1 LFRGALLSI
10 RYIPLLLFDPATSSL
25 ASLFPIM
32 QASATPLHT
41 LQSHNEEVSRL
52 LFSPNGKTLA
62 AHDDLTL
69 TLWDITTG
77 LILHKL
83 EEAEDMYFQM
93 AFSADSKYIAAASGE
108 GNARVWDVRT
118 GELRHVCSVEDER
131 MLSLAFS
138 PDSKLLA
145 TGSEI
150 LRVWDAE
157 TGELL
162 HTLLDPGTHSLSITA
177 MMERH
182 EHIAEIS
189 TVTFSHD
196 GKLLVSGCPDTST
209 VSIWST
215 ESWTLQHTIRGYT
228 ALFSPDWKY
237 AVVPSDEYTTMQIY
251 NMNTWQLQS
260 TLETQDKDQHI
271 FPSTFSPDSKVL
283 ATYSGRE
290 ITLWDINSG
299 KSIETFTDLTRKVS
313 TPVFSPDGKML
324 IAGARKCG
332 LRVWNVES
340 GDCLLVLEPEAGA
353 RDLWSSDWIRGGP
366 PAFEVMFCDGGA
378 KVAIAFPDGSVRIWD
393 VKWEFT

>member
-1 LFRGALLSI
+1 
-10 RYIPLLLFDPATSSL
+10 
-25 ASLFPIM
+25 M

-41 LQSHNEEVSRL
+41 LQSHTDEVSRL
-52 LFSPNGKTLA
+52 SFSPNGKTLA
-62 AHDDLTL
+62 AHDDLFL
-69 TLWDITTG
+69 TLWDTTTG
-77 LILHKL
+77 YFLHKF
-83 EEAEDMYFQM
+83 EEAEDMYFEM
-93 AFSADSKYIAAASGE
+93 TFSPDSRWIAAASGE